1 MLHVLIILFGYKI
14 RELLKIIPVQHE
26 NVRLII
32 IVLFFIIQYTKYYM
46 YYFVYKITKKI
57 VYAIDCVIFATLS

>member
-14 RELLKIIPVQHE
+14 REILKFIPVQHE

-32 IVLFFIIQYTKYYM
+32 IILFFIIHYTKYYM
-46 YYFVYKITKKI
+46 YYFVCKIKKKI
-57 VYAIDCVIFATLS
+57 VYAIDCVIFATPS